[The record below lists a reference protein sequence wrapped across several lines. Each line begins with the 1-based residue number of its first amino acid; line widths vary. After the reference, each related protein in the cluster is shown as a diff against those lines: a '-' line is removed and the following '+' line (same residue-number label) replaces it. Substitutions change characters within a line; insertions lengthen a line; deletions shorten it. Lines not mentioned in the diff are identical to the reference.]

1 MTGWLL
7 ANMVWASAAMVL
19 VLLLRRPFARL
30 FGAGSAYALWLVP
43 ALRLVMP
50 PLPSFAHDLP
60 SLVPPQT
67 MILFVGDAAAP
78 LPPDGGP
85 GQWVPILLA
94 LWAGGAV
101 LFLAWQWLAY
111 RRFLAELRL
120 TQRTIGAHRG
130 LPLVESEAVEGPVA
144 LGLIDR
150 RIVVPADFATRYSA
164 GERRLALDHEAI
176 HHRRGDLWWNHLGL
190 VILALNWFNPVA
202 WLAFRAFRADQE
214 LACDALVTAAAT
226 PEARH
231 DYARALIKSASRPG
245 LIAACPL
252 NHADQLKRRLKMMK
266 THKSSRVRMLGG
278 GAAILTLAGV
288 SLALGSPG
296 FAQPQPPAPPAPSVQ
311 SRTDTRTDTNTQS
324 WSQTDESGHQQRII
338 IRTERSGD
346 DANAAEHREHMEHMS
361 DGSGHSER
369 VIVMTRHGDGAEG
382 HADHGT
388 MPHIEMHGPHGD
400 VTVPSCDQGQRD
412 EINEG
417 TEGNQTRIVLCS
429 RGGEATP
436 AQRAERLQH
445 VRDRLAN
452 ESELSAEQRARVLAA
467 IDAQIARLRA
477 Q

>member
-1 MTGWLL
+1 MTGWL
-7 ANMVWASAAMVL
+7 AGNMAWASAAMVL
-19 VLLLRRPFARL
+19 ALVLRRPFARL

-50 PLPSFAHDLP
+50 PLPAFAPDLP

-85 GQWVPILLA
+85 GQWVPLLLA

-120 TQRTIGAHRG
+120 TARGIGAHRG
-130 LPLVESEAVEGPVA
+130 LPLVESEAVLGPVA

-150 RIVVPADFATRYSA
+150 RIVVPADFTTRYSA

-176 HHRRGDLWWNHLGL
+176 HHRRGDIWWNHLGL

-214 LACDALVTAAAT
+214 LACDALVAAAAT

-266 THKSSRVRMLGG
+266 THKSSRARMLGG
-278 GAAILTLAGV
+278 AAAILTLAGV

-296 FAQPQPPAPPAPSVQ
+296 FAQPDSQPKAEPQ
-311 SRTDTRTDTNTQS
+311 TRTIVTTTSPTPDAVVA
-324 WSQTDESGHQQRII
+324 DRII
-338 IRTERSGD
+338 IRTERVGHGEHGSTSSSSSSSSSSTGD
-346 DANAAEHREHMEHMS
+346 HPDGTRSEHMY
-361 DGSGHSER
+361 
-369 VIVMTRHGDGAEG
+369 VMTTRTEGDHPGA
-382 HADHGT
+382 AR
-388 MPHIEMHGPHGD
+388 HIELHGPGGE
-400 VTVPSCDQGQRD
+400 VVIPQCDNGQAD
-412 EINEG
+412 EVNEG
-417 TEGNQTRIVLCS
+417 TDGNRTRIVLCTS
-429 RGGEATP
+429 ANVSP

-445 VRDRLAN
+445 ARDRLAN
-452 ESELSAEQRARVLAA
+452 ESELSAEQRAHVLAA